1 MKYNYI
7 FTQFSL
13 SVVVVFP
20 EAKDTQ
26 KHFFQKVHKMEIL
39 LLESKLRAEE
49 KQVVSHSDHSAGKR
63 NVCHVHQWC
72 EFLAVCLTNAR

>member
-1 MKYNYI
+1 
-7 FTQFSL
+7 
-13 SVVVVFP
+13 
-20 EAKDTQ
+20 
-26 KHFFQKVHKMEIL
+26 MEIF